1 MRKWKELTFK
11 EKALIIGG
19 GVLVTATG
27 IFFLESK
34 LWHSKYEELKTIP
47 ITHPSSKAFLAYR
60 PDLADNMKYALEIYY
75 AKIDDSSRKF
85 VGEIAFSSA
94 QELSDFGKWIQDT
107 AVEKW
112 ISKVGGGANETAA

>member
-1 MRKWKELTFK
+1 MKKWKDLTFK
-11 EKALIIGG
+11 KKALIIGG
-19 GVLVTATG
+19 GVLVTAAG

-34 LWHSKYEELKTIP
+34 HWHNKYEELKTIP
-47 ITHPSSKAFLAYR
+47 ITHPLSKAFVSYR

-75 AKIDDSSRKF
+75 AKVDDSSRKF

-107 AVEKW
+107 ALEKW
-112 ISKVGGGANETAA
+112 VNNVGGGTNETAA